1 MSLPLYS
8 PSQYTP
14 DILVS
19 DLSSERPQ
27 HLFLCAPAVAQA
39 ASPVRNCP
47 NPATSSVHSVS
58 PLFSNRTLQAQTIFK
73 PCYRREPARSGAQS
87 HSLCPVTH
95 FTPTRGNQSRDTCPR
110 LSPTRQRLWCSA
122 YRCLLQSPW
131 PSFSH
136 RGSMI
141 NLWWNEWLICRKQF
155 KLIRSGME
163 CHFLS

>member
-1 MSLPLYS
+1 MSLPLCS
-8 PSQYTP
+8 PSRYTP
-14 DILVS
+14 DCLVS
-19 DLSSERPQ
+19 ELSSERPQ
-27 HLFLCAPAVAQA
+27 HLFLCTPAVAWLRLLHL
-39 ASPVRNCP
+39 SGTVPD
-47 NPATSSVHSVS
+47 PAISSVHSVS
-58 PLFSNRTLQAQTIFK
+58 PLFSNHTLQAQTIFK
-73 PCYRREPARSGAQS
+73 PCYRREPASSGA
-87 HSLCPVTH
+87 
-95 FTPTRGNQSRDTCPR
+95 RGNQSRDTCPH